1 MSDTV
6 VNAKKNAGYYAAGLV
21 ADDMVVGLG
30 TGSTVLYTM
39 EKLAERIQSG
49 EINILGIPTSIQ
61 TAIRARKLGIPLTT
75 LDEYPDVDIAIDG
88 ADQVDPAFNLIKG
101 RGAAQ
106 TRERCLAECAKRFVV
121 VVDGS
126 KITQKLSGTVP
137 VEVIPFAMTLVCE
150 RLKALGGNPNP
161 REGAKKDGPV
171 ITDNGNIEID
181 CEFGDIDDPKAL
193 QTAINNLPGV
203 VSCGIFTEF
212 KDKTVVVVGTESGIE
227 IL

>member
-39 EKLAERIQSG
+39 EKLAERIKSG

-61 TAIRARKLGIPLTT
+61 TAMRARKLGIPLTT

-212 KDKTVVVVGTESGIE
+212 KEKTVVVVGTESGIE

>member
-61 TAIRARKLGIPLTT
+61 TAMRARKLGIPLTT

-106 TRERCLAECAKRFVV
+106 TRERCLAE
-121 VVDGS
+121 
-126 KITQKLSGTVP
+126 
-137 VEVIPFAMTLVCE
+137 
-150 RLKALGGNPNP
+150 
-161 REGAKKDGPV
+161 
-171 ITDNGNIEID
+171 
-181 CEFGDIDDPKAL
+181 
-193 QTAINNLPGV
+193 
-203 VSCGIFTEF
+203 
-212 KDKTVVVVGTESGIE
+212 
-227 IL
+227 